1 MKKKKFSL
9 IALSL
14 GVLLA
19 FPVIGCGGEE
29 ATPSQGEEAPPSQ
42 QECASNADC
51 ADPALPICDNGT
63 CVAAPASNC
72 PEGKFEINGACYAE
86 GDECDPE
93 DETLWGGICT
103 GNKAVYCEDVG
114 SDASGNRIYAFGV
127 WDCGATGDG
136 VFCGTIPTGASSK
149 FAVDPG
155 PEYIS
160 ECVLPCDAAGEL
172 IFMCNPNNEDYE
184 FDLLS
189 VFYCIELADGSFGAA
204 YDGEESCPAGCDAT
218 LNECI
223 VPSCTTSTDCP
234 SALPICDEG
243 VCVANCPE
251 GEFEIKGACYA
262 EGDECDPDVHGDICS
277 GDKSVYCN
285 PTNKKIAVLNC
296 ATYITGMTCGMITSQ
311 FSMCVMPGCDTG
323 GEKFDMCD
331 ATPGHEGRL
340 MTYSCRELE
349 NGDFGGTI
357 HDYKMCAN
365 DGCDAA
371 QNTCNCTKGT
381 DCYPDAPVCD
391 EGVCVA
397 NCPDGEYE
405 IGRVCYAEG
414 DECDP
419 DVVNDICSGDKAVY
433 CNPINKK
440 IAVLNCATYITGMT
454 CGMIT
459 SQLSVCVMP
468 GCDTGGEKFDMCD
481 ATPGNEGRLMTYS
494 CRELENGDFG
504 GTLHDYKMC
513 ANGCDATLNACI
525 APSCT
530 SNADCTDPALP
541 ICDNGACV
549 ANCPDGKYEINGA
562 CYASGDECDSDDET
576 LSYGICGMR
585 KAVYCESQVIQVD
598 NCRGACGVDSTAGG
612 MRCLF

>member
-127 WDCGATGDG
+127 WDCGATVDG
-136 VFCGTIPTGASSK
+136 AFCGTIPTGASSK
-149 FAVDPG
+149 LAVDPG

-172 IFMCNPNNEDYE
+172 IFMCLPENEDYE
-184 FDLLS
+184 SDWLGG
-189 VFYCIELADGSFGAA
+189 FYCVELADGSFGAV
-204 YDGEESCPAGCDAT
+204 YDGDERCPAGCDAT

-234 SALPICDEG
+234 SALPICDD
-243 VCVANCPE
+243 
-251 GEFEIKGACYA
+251 GA
-262 EGDECDPDVHGDICS
+262 
-277 GDKSVYCN
+277 
-285 PTNKKIAVLNC
+285 
-296 ATYITGMTCGMITSQ
+296 
-311 FSMCVMPGCDTG
+311 
-323 GEKFDMCD
+323 
-331 ATPGHEGRL
+331 
-340 MTYSCRELE
+340 
-349 NGDFGGTI
+349 
-357 HDYKMCAN
+357 
-365 DGCDAA
+365 
-371 QNTCNCTKGT
+371 
-381 DCYPDAPVCD
+381 
-391 EGVCVA
+391 CVA

-405 IGRVCYAEG
+405 IGGACYAEG

-419 DVVNDICSGDKAVY
+419 GVVNDICSGDKAVY
-433 CNPINKK
+433 CNHVNKK
-440 IAVLNCATYITGMT
+440 IVVLNCATYITGMT

-468 GCDTGGEKFDMCD
+468 GCDIGGEKFDMCD
-481 ATPGNEGRLMTYS
+481 ATPGSEGRLMTYS
-494 CRELENGDFG
+494 CKELENGDVG
-504 GTLHDYKMC
+504 GTLEDYKMC

-541 ICDNGACV
+541 ICDDGACV
-549 ANCPDGKYEINGA
+549 ANCPDGEYEIGGA
-562 CYASGDECDSDDET
+562 CYAEGDECDSDDET

>member
-29 ATPSQGEEAPPSQ
+29 ATPSQ

-114 SDASGNRIYAFGV
+114 SDASGNRIYEIVVMNCGDYGDAAFC
-127 WDCGATGDG
+127 DIA
-136 VFCGTIPTGASSK
+136 
-149 FAVDPG
+149 
-155 PEYIS
+155 PEYNKS
-160 ECVLPCDAAGEL
+160 VCFLPCDAAGEL
-172 IFMCNPNNEDYE
+172 IFMCNPGNEDYE
-184 FDLLS
+184 FDLLGG
-189 VFYCIELADGSFGAA
+189 FYCVELADGSFGAV
-204 YDGEESCPAGCDAT
+204 YDGDERCPAGCDAT

-234 SALPICDEG
+234 SALPICDDG
-243 VCVANCPE
+243 ACVANCPD
-251 GEFEIKGACYA
+251 GEYEIGGACYA

-285 PTNKKIAVLNC
+285 PTNKKIAVMNC
-296 ATYITGMTCGMITSQ
+296 ATYITGTTCGMITSQ
-311 FSMCVMPGCDTG
+311 FSQCVMPGCDTG

-331 ATPGHEGRL
+331 ATPGSEGRL
-340 MTYSCRELE
+340 MTYSCKELE
-349 NGDFGGTI
+349 NGD
-357 HDYKMCAN
+357 
-365 DGCDAA
+365 
-371 QNTCNCTKGT
+371 
-381 DCYPDAPVCD
+381 V
-391 EGVCVA
+391 
-397 NCPDGEYE
+397 
-405 IGRVCYAEG
+405 
-414 DECDP
+414 
-419 DVVNDICSGDKAVY
+419 
-433 CNPINKK
+433 
-440 IAVLNCATYITGMT
+440 
-454 CGMIT
+454 
-459 SQLSVCVMP
+459 
-468 GCDTGGEKFDMCD
+468 
-481 ATPGNEGRLMTYS
+481 
-494 CRELENGDFG
+494 G
-504 GTLHDYKMC
+504 GTLEDYKMC

-530 SNADCTDPALP
+530 SNADCTDTALP
-541 ICDNGACV
+541 ICDNGTCV

-576 LSYGICGMR
+576 LSYGICGTR

>member
-29 ATPSQGEEAPPSQ
+29 APPSQEEAPPSQ

-114 SDASGNRIYAFGV
+114 SDASGNRIYEIVVMNCGDYGDAAFC
-127 WDCGATGDG
+127 DIA
-136 VFCGTIPTGASSK
+136 
-149 FAVDPG
+149 
-155 PEYIS
+155 PEYNKS
-160 ECVLPCDAAGEL
+160 VCFLPCDVAGEL
-172 IFMCNPNNEDYE
+172 IFMCNPENEDYE
-184 FDLLS
+184 VDQLS

-204 YDGEESCPAGCDAT
+204 YDDEESCPAGCDA
-218 LNECI
+218 
-223 VPSCTTSTDCP
+223 
-234 SALPICDEG
+234 
-243 VCVANCPE
+243 
-251 GEFEIKGACYA
+251 
-262 EGDECDPDVHGDICS
+262 
-277 GDKSVYCN
+277 
-285 PTNKKIAVLNC
+285 
-296 ATYITGMTCGMITSQ
+296 
-311 FSMCVMPGCDTG
+311 
-323 GEKFDMCD
+323 
-331 ATPGHEGRL
+331 
-340 MTYSCRELE
+340 
-349 NGDFGGTI
+349 
-357 HDYKMCAN
+357 
-365 DGCDAA
+365 A
-371 QNTCNCTKGT
+371 QNTCSCTT
-381 DCYPDAPVCD
+381 NADCYPDAPVCD
-391 EGVCVA
+391 NGTCVA
-397 NCPDGEYE
+397 NCPNGEYE
-405 IGRVCYAEG
+405 IGGACYE
-414 DECDP
+414 
-419 DVVNDICSGDKAVY
+419 VGDKCPDDERLHNGFCAGDKIVV
-433 CNPINKK
+433 CSDRK
-440 IAVLNCATYITGMT
+440 IAIMDCGIFDGFCDKDPLFGEST
-454 CGMIT
+454 CF
-459 SQLSVCVMP
+459 LP
-468 GCDTGGEKFDMCD
+468 CD
-481 ATPGNEGRLMTYS
+481 ADGEEIHMCISYPGQPDSLIVGECL
-494 CRELENGDFG
+494 ELADGGFG
-504 GTLHDYKMC
+504 GLPYSSQTC

-530 SNADCTDPALP
+530 SNADCTDPMLPICDNGTCVANCPDGKYNMGGTCYEVGDTCDPDVVNDICSGDNAVFCSSADEKIVTQNCPGTVVAGMTCGMKSDEEALCVMPGCDTVGEKFDMCDATPGRERYLHTYSCMELADGSFGGLLHDTVACANGCDATLNACIDPSCTSNADCTDPALP
-541 ICDNGACV
+541 ICDNGTCV

>member
-1 MKKKKFSL
+1 MQKKKFSL
-9 IALSL
+9 IARSL

-29 ATPSQGEEAPPSQ
+29 ATPSQGEEPPPSQ

-114 SDASGNRIYAFGV
+114 SDASGNRIYAFSV
-127 WDCGATGDG
+127 WDCGATVDG
-136 VFCGTIPTGASSK
+136 AFCGTIPLSTGASSK
-149 FAVDPG
+149 LAVDPG

-234 SALPICDEG
+234 SALPICDDG
-243 VCVANCPE
+243 ACVANCPD
-251 GEFEIKGACYA
+251 GEYEIGGACYA

-285 PTNKKIAVLNC
+285 PTNKKIAVFNC
-296 ATYITGMTCGMITSQ
+296 ATYITGTICGMITSQ
-311 FSMCVMPGCDTG
+311 
-323 GEKFDMCD
+323 
-331 ATPGHEGRL
+331 
-340 MTYSCRELE
+340 
-349 NGDFGGTI
+349 I
-357 HDYKMCAN
+357 
-365 DGCDAA
+365 
-371 QNTCNCTKGT
+371 
-381 DCYPDAPVCD
+381 
-391 EGVCVA
+391 
-397 NCPDGEYE
+397 
-405 IGRVCYAEG
+405 
-414 DECDP
+414 
-419 DVVNDICSGDKAVY
+419 
-433 CNPINKK
+433 
-440 IAVLNCATYITGMT
+440 
-454 CGMIT
+454 
-459 SQLSVCVMP
+459 SQCVMP

-481 ATPGNEGRLMTYS
+481 ATPGNEGMLMTYS

-530 SNADCTDPALP
+530 TSTDCPSALP
-541 ICDNGACV
+541 ICDDGACV
-549 ANCPDGKYEINGA
+549 ANCPDGEYEIGGA
-562 CYASGDECDSDDET
+562 CYAEGDECDSDDET